1 MGKST
6 KRWALGAVF
15 AAIAGY
21 IAGILTAP
29 KSGKETRQDIKVA
42 AEKGISEAEKQLKKV
57 HTQLAALMNEAKDK
71 ATTLQGAAQKEL
83 QSVIAKT
90 NSAKEKARMLLSASH
105 EGKADDKDLQK
116 AIDEANKAIEH
127 LQAYLKK

>member
-1 MGKST
+1 MNKST
-6 KRWALGAVF
+6 KRWAFGAFF

-21 IAGILTAP
+21 VAGILTAP
-29 KSGKETRQDIKVA
+29 KSGKETREDIKVA
-42 AEKGISEAEKQLKKV
+42 AEKGISEAEKQLKKL
-57 HTQLAALMNEAKDK
+57 HTQLASLMNEAKDK

-83 QSVIAKT
+83 QVVISKT
-90 NSAKEKARMLLSASH
+90 NAAKEKARMLLSASH

-127 LQAYLKK
+127 LRTYLKK

>member
-1 MGKST
+1 MSKTT

-21 IAGILTAP
+21 LAGILTAP

-42 AEKGISEAEKQLKKV
+42 AEKGITEAEKQLKKV

-83 QSVIAKT
+83 QAVISRT
-90 NSAKEKARMLLSASH
+90 NAAKEKARMLLSASH

-127 LQAYLKK
+127 LRSYLKK

>member
-1 MGKST
+1 MNKTT
-6 KRWALGAVF
+6 KRWALGAFF

-21 IAGILTAP
+21 LAGILTAP
-29 KSGKETRQDIKVA
+29 KSGKETREDIKEA
-42 AEKGISEAEKQLKKV
+42 AEKGISEAEKRLKKL

-83 QSVIAKT
+83 QTVIDKT
-90 NSAKEKARMLLSASH
+90 NVAKEKARMLLSASH

-116 AIDEANKAIEH
+116 AIDEANKALEH
-127 LQAYLKK
+127 LKKYLKK

>member
-1 MGKST
+1 MAKGK
-6 KRWALGAVF
+6 KFGLGILIGAVV
-15 AAIAGY
+15 GVLT
-21 IAGILTAP
+21 GLLTAP